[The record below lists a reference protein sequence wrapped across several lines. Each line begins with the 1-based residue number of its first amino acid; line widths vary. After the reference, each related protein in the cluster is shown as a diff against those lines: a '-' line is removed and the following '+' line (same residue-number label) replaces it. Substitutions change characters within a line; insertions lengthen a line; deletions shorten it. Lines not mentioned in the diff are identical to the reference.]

1 MVSLNGFSKE
11 ETPMRQIV
19 TRFFYEGCR
28 EKSQLRIIFST

>member
-19 TRFFYEGCR
+19 TRFFTKAVER
-28 EKSQLRIIFST
+28 KAS